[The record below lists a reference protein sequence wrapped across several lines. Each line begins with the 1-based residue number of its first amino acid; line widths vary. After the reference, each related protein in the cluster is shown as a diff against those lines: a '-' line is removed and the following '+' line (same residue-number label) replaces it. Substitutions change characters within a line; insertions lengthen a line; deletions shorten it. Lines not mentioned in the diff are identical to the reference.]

1 MRKTFAFI
9 FSCLFA
15 FSVIALAYQMGARG
29 QQSSAPSAPGVAQ
42 SPTIQA
48 TVDGRVIPI
57 TLRGVDG
64 RAFDFASLRGEAAVI
79 SFGATWCAPCAD
91 ELEALEALRNE
102 YSGRPVRFF
111 WVSIE
116 TEREAS
122 NSTLRRYART
132 MRFNGMILRD
142 PLRAVYAEFA
152 SRVRMPMI
160 VFLDRAG
167 RVAGQPHFGMSSN
180 PEQYKQLIRQR
191 LNAILAP
198 SANTTGGE

>member
-1 MRKTFAFI
+1 MSRKYARSFWN
-9 FSCLFA
+9 LFA
-15 FSVIALAYQMGARG
+15 LSFVTIACIVETRG
-29 QQSSAPSAPGVAQ
+29 QQPGAQ
-42 SPTIQA
+42 SSTTIAQPPPASA

-64 RAFDFASLRGEAAVI
+64 RAFDFASVRGEVAVI

-116 TEREAS
+116 TEQEAS
-122 NSTLRRYART
+122 NDRLRRYARSI
-132 MRFNGMILRD
+132 RFNGMILRD

-160 VFLDRAG
+160 VFLDREG

-180 PEQYKQLIRQR
+180 PEQYKQVMRQR
-191 LNAILAP
+191 LDAILA
-198 SANTTGGE
+198 ANATVTGSE